1 MIIFL
6 RHAQAKNNVERILAG
21 RKEGFPL
28 TQIGL
33 QQAEKIAKFLKPLE
47 ISAIYSSPIERA
59 ISTAKLA
66 AKSLNLEVK
75 TDSRLTEIEM
85 GMFSGMFYEDMFTK
99 YGNVFLKF
107 YQDNP
112 IIEENGVET
121 FSNVKKRVLD
131 IVNYCS
137 KEHKGQNVLLVTHM
151 DPIKAILSNIKDNCI
166 VISPIVP
173 MIKTNSGF
181 EFISFIEKKPT
192 AFEMVQKHMKDK
204 TKLVAAFHTVSEKKL
219 VDPNLVLDSDIFI
232 CGDDQKAIETVSGLV
247 REIKNLRPLILG
259 PGSLSYLAEVATP
272 ILLNAMIRNKMKN
285 PGLKIV

>member
-21 RKEGFPL
+21 RTEGFPL
-28 TQIGL
+28 TQSGI

-59 ISTAKLA
+59 INTAKIA
-66 AKSLNLEVK
+66 AKSLNLKVK
-75 TDSRLTEIEM
+75 TDPRLIEIEM

-121 FSNVKKRVLD
+121 FSDVKKRVLD

-151 DPIKAILSNIKDNCI
+151 DPIKAMLSTILHL
-166 VISPIVP
+166 
-173 MIKTNSGF
+173 
-181 EFISFIEKKPT
+181 KP
-192 AFEMVQKHMKDK
+192 ES
-204 TKLVAAFHTVSEKKL
+204 LYE
-219 VDPNLVLDSDIFI
+219 
-232 CGDDQKAIETVSGLV
+232 
-247 REIKNLRPLILG
+247 LI
-259 PGSLSYLAEVATP
+259 
-272 ILLNAMIRNKMKN
+272 IRNASLTI
-285 PGLKIV
+285 LKKEQNNYSLAAINSMDIERFVQD

>member
-1 MIIFL
+1 LSLIIFL

-28 TQIGL
+28 TQTGL

-47 ISAIYSSPIERA
+47 ISTIYSSPIERA
-59 ISTAKLA
+59 MSTANLA

-85 GMFSGMFYEDMFTK
+85 GMFSGMLYEDMFVK

-151 DPIKAILSNIKDNCI
+151 DPIKAMLSTILHL
-166 VISPIVP
+166 
-173 MIKTNSGF
+173 
-181 EFISFIEKKPT
+181 KP
-192 AFEMVQKHMKDK
+192 ES
-204 TKLVAAFHTVSEKKL
+204 LYE
-219 VDPNLVLDSDIFI
+219 
-232 CGDDQKAIETVSGLV
+232 
-247 REIKNLRPLILG
+247 LI
-259 PGSLSYLAEVATP
+259 
-272 ILLNAMIRNKMKN
+272 IRNASLTI
-285 PGLKIV
+285 LKKEQNNYSLAAINSMDIERYVQD

>member
-1 MIIFL
+1 LIIFL

-28 TQIGL
+28 TQTGL

-47 ISAIYSSPIERA
+47 ISTIYSSPIERA
-59 ISTAKLA
+59 MSTANLA

-85 GMFSGMFYEDMFTK
+85 GMFSGMLYEDMFVK

-151 DPIKAILSNIKDNCI
+151 DPIKAMLSTILHL
-166 VISPIVP
+166 
-173 MIKTNSGF
+173 
-181 EFISFIEKKPT
+181 KP
-192 AFEMVQKHMKDK
+192 ES
-204 TKLVAAFHTVSEKKL
+204 LYE
-219 VDPNLVLDSDIFI
+219 
-232 CGDDQKAIETVSGLV
+232 
-247 REIKNLRPLILG
+247 LI
-259 PGSLSYLAEVATP
+259 
-272 ILLNAMIRNKMKN
+272 IRNASLTI
-285 PGLKIV
+285 LKKEQNNYSLAAINSMDIERYVQD

>member
-21 RKEGFPL
+21 RTEGFPL
-28 TQIGL
+28 TQTGL
-33 QQAEKIAKFLKPLE
+33 HQAEKIATFLKPLE

-66 AKSLNLEVK
+66 ARNLNLEVK

-85 GMFSGMFYEDMFTK
+85 GMFSGMFYEDMFAK

-112 IIEENGVET
+112 IIEENGVEP

-137 KEHKGQNVLLVTHM
+137 KEHKGENVLLVTHM
-151 DPIKAILSNIKDNCI
+151 DPIKAMISTILHL
-166 VISPIVP
+166 
-173 MIKTNSGF
+173 
-181 EFISFIEKKPT
+181 KP
-192 AFEMVQKHMKDK
+192 ES
-204 TKLVAAFHTVSEKKL
+204 LYE
-219 VDPNLVLDSDIFI
+219 
-232 CGDDQKAIETVSGLV
+232 
-247 REIKNLRPLILG
+247 LI
-259 PGSLSYLAEVATP
+259 
-272 ILLNAMIRNKMKN
+272 IRNASLTI
-285 PGLKIV
+285 LKKESNSYSLAAMNSMDIERYVQD

>member
-1 MIIFL
+1 LIIFL

-28 TQIGL
+28 TQTGL

-47 ISAIYSSPIERA
+47 ISTIYSSPIERA
-59 ISTAKLA
+59 MSTANLA
-66 AKSLNLEVK
+66 AKSLNLKVK

-85 GMFSGMFYEDMFTK
+85 GMFSGMLYEDMFVK

-151 DPIKAILSNIKDNCI
+151 DPIKAMLSTILHL
-166 VISPIVP
+166 
-173 MIKTNSGF
+173 
-181 EFISFIEKKPT
+181 KP
-192 AFEMVQKHMKDK
+192 ES
-204 TKLVAAFHTVSEKKL
+204 LYE
-219 VDPNLVLDSDIFI
+219 
-232 CGDDQKAIETVSGLV
+232 
-247 REIKNLRPLILG
+247 LI
-259 PGSLSYLAEVATP
+259 
-272 ILLNAMIRNKMKN
+272 IRNASLTI
-285 PGLKIV
+285 LKKEQNNYSLAAINSMDIERYVQD